1 MISSL
6 IWNLIHLIDNSLF
19 PYKQQNTKNIL
30 STNNHSELM
39 AEKLED
45 VKPTRMELLRI
56 RKRKILAENGHDLL
70 SEKKD
75 ALINEFFKVVDKRK
89 ELRKELKDKLGD
101 SYDSLT
107 EAEMLLGKNDIQS
120 ISDGAI
126 KMDGVDIRSEH
137 IMGVQVP
144 SFKPDVP
151 EERFYGYADTSVKLD
166 EAVEEFRGVLK
177 IILELAEI
185 EGKLT
190 RLADEIEKA
199 KRRVNALEYI
209 YIPRLEATIEYI
221 ERQLEERERED
232 FFRRKKIKSLME
244 ERKS

>member
-107 EAEMLLGKNDIQS
+107 ESEMLMGKNDIQS

-244 ERKS
+244 ERNS

>member
-1 MISSL
+1 
-6 IWNLIHLIDNSLF
+6 
-19 PYKQQNTKNIL
+19 
-30 STNNHSELM
+30 M

-89 ELRKELKDKLGD
+89 ELRKELLQTLEE
-101 SYDSLT
+101 SYNSLT
-107 EAEMLLGKNDIQS
+107 ESEMLMGKKEIES
-120 ISDGAI
+120 IANGAI
-126 KMDGVDIRSEH
+126 PMDGVNIETEH

-144 SFKPDVP
+144 SFVP
-151 EERFYGYADTSVKLD
+151 EVPSKRFYGYAETSVKLD
-166 EAVEEFRGVLK
+166 ETVDNFRDS
-177 IILELAEI
+177 LEMALQLAEV

-232 FFRRKKIKSLME
+232 FFRRKKIKSIME
-244 ERKS
+244 EKES

>member
-1 MISSL
+1 
-6 IWNLIHLIDNSLF
+6 
-19 PYKQQNTKNIL
+19 
-30 STNNHSELM
+30 M
-39 AEKLED
+39 AEKLDD

-89 ELRKELKDKLGD
+89 KLRKELEDDLEI
-101 SYDSLT
+101 SYESLI
-107 EAEMLLGKNDIQS
+107 ESEMLMGTNEIRS
-120 ISDGAI
+120 IADGAI
-126 KMDGVDIRSEH
+126 SMDGVDIESDN
-137 IMGVQVP
+137 IMGVKVP
-144 SFKPDVP
+144 SFIPDVP
-151 EERFYGYADTSVKLD
+151 SKKFYGYADTSVKLD
-166 EAVEEFRGVLK
+166 EAVEDFREA
-177 IILELAEI
+177 LEMALQLAEV

-209 YIPRLEATIEYI
+209 YIPKLEATIEYI

-232 FFRRKKIKSLME
+232 FFRRKKIKSIME
-244 ERKS
+244 EKEA